1 MGACWLQIIVSLF
14 FFLKT
19 DMIIYTLFHA
29 SAIKIENEAQRTL
42 FHAGVDVTYHYNN
55 YVNSYVL
62 KYVRLLMSI

>member
-1 MGACWLQIIVSLF
+1 MEACWVRIIVSLF

-42 FHAGVDVTYHYNN
+42 FHAGVDVTYHYN

>member
-1 MGACWLQIIVSLF
+1 MEACWVRIIVSLF

-29 SAIKIENEAQRTL
+29 SAIKIKKEAQRTL
-42 FHAGVDVTYHYNN
+42 FHAGVDVTYLYN

-62 KYVRLLMSI
+62 RYVRLLMSI